1 MVEELVGHMES
12 GTDIQVEVD
21 HMVEWEVIEHIPAVL
36 VEHIQVENTPVVLA
50 DIQVEVE
57 VEVEH
62 KRIEALKEECQH
74 KWVDS
79 M

>member
-57 VEVEH
+57 VEH

>member
-1 MVEELVGHMES
+1 M
-12 GTDIQVEVD
+12 
-21 HMVEWEVIEHIPAVL
+21 IEHIPVVL

-57 VEVEH
+57 VEH
-62 KRIEALKEECQH
+62 KRIEELKEECQH
-74 KWVDS
+74 TWVDS